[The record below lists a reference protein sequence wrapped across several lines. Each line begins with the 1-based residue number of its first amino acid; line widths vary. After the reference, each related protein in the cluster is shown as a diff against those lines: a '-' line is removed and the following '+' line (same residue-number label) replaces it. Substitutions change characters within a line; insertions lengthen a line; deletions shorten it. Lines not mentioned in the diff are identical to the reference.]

1 MCQLLVQIAWLKGS
15 VNAPKAHAQSKK
27 RSGASG
33 VGGVRFGGWG
43 EGHCQED
50 IDSYLIP
57 IQHVA
62 LALLCNA

>member
-33 VGGVRFGGWG
+33 VGGGEVWG
-43 EGHCQED
+43 VG
-50 IDSYLIP
+50 
-57 IQHVA
+57 
-62 LALLCNA
+62 